1 MFRKNPEYIF
11 LSLPK
16 EKEKRIPR
24 FFLDGEKFSTE
35 KKDILENLFD
45 LTRSDLE

>member
-24 FFLDGEKFSTE
+24 FFLEKFSTE